1 MTSPPTPASPA
12 TSTSPAAQ
20 RAAPTRRPAPARWL
34 PRFEGR
40 MMAPGLLLLAAL
52 SIVPFL
58 AIIVMSLARVRL
70 LGGVGL
76 DWVGA
81 DNWTRFFTDPDLG
94 WIWIRTGVYFTLTV
108 GLEMVLGVGL
118 ALAVWRLGRGR
129 NAVLTLLLLPM
140 FVAPVIV
147 GLLGRFLTDST
158 FGLYTWALQQIG
170 YDGDIMG
177 TKVSAFTAVVLMD
190 VWEWTPLI
198 TLIAL
203 AGLTSIPASL
213 REAASIDGAGGW
225 QMFVHIILPSISSVL
240 LVALLIRSMDA
251 IRYFDVIWVTTGG
264 GPADATKTVP
274 VRLYETA
281 FRFFDL
287 GYAAAIGLAML
298 AASIVI
304 ARAFIRILYR
314 EGMTR

>member
-1 MTSPPTPASPA
+1 MNGPTAPAAPADAAGGTARPTP
-12 TSTSPAAQ
+12 
-20 RAAPTRRPAPARWL
+20 RARRVRLL
-34 PRFEGR
+34 PGFEGR

-76 DWVGA
+76 DWVGV
-81 DNWTRFFTDPDLG
+81 DNWKRFFTDPDLG
-94 WIWIRTGVYFTLTV
+94 WIWVRTGVYFTLTV
-108 GLEMVLGVGL
+108 GLEMLLGLGL
-118 ALAVWRLGRGR
+118 ALAVWRLARGR
-129 NAVLTLLLLPM
+129 NAALTLLLLPM
-140 FVAPVIV
+140 FAAPVIV

-158 FGLYTWALQQIG
+158 FGLYTWLLRQVG
-170 YDGDIMG
+170 YDGDILG
-177 TKVSAFTAVVLMD
+177 SKASAFTAVVLMD
-190 VWEWTPLI
+190 VWEWTPLV

-203 AGLTSIPASL
+203 AGLTSIPASV
-213 REAASIDGAGGW
+213 REAAAIDGAGGW
-225 QMFVHIILPSISSVL
+225 SMLVHIILPSISNVL

-251 IRYFDVIWVTTGG
+251 IRYFDVIWATTGG

-298 AASIVI
+298 AASIVV
-304 ARAFIRILYR
+304 ARAFIRVLDR
-314 EGMTR
+314 EGLTR